1 MRLPNLA
8 VSACYLE
15 SHRLEKAER
24 NTGDRRVH
32 GQMRTKGKRK
42 REDAEEKRE
51 ERRTYPPT
59 GGCNSNG
66 RPRAYIYMS
75 DLIACRND
83 INHSRLTY
91 PRPFASRYLPP
102 FSPLPTPPGPST
114 ERERERETRTYRAI
128 PANPRRPRVLPFHV
142 PRVQQQD
149 IRVRACTLVTAY
161 IPTYEFFYLTLL
173 YGWTWYTREARATTA
188 RYKLPGR
195 DP

>member
-1 MRLPNLA
+1 MWLPNLA
-8 VSACYLE
+8 VFAWCLE

-32 GQMRTKGKRK
+32 GQRERRGNERERK
-42 REDAEEKRE
+42 RRRKEKRE
-51 ERRTYPPT
+51 ERRTFPPT

-102 FSPLPTPPGPST
+102 FSPLPTPPGPSREKERER

-128 PANPRRPRVLPFHV
+128 EAANPRRRRVLPF
-142 PRVQQQD
+142 
-149 IRVRACTLVTAY
+149 TLY
-161 IPTYEFFYLTLL
+161 
-173 YGWTWYTREARATTA
+173 ARA
-188 RYKLPGR
+188 RVPVCLR
-195 DP
+195 VHS